1 VRAFVLAPRFS
12 RSAADRFV
20 RAYAR
25 TNRVGWRPLATIK
38 GKPVG
43 EERPASG
50 HGREDIV
57 DRKMEE
63 LAL

>member
-1 VRAFVLAPRFS
+1 MRA
-12 RSAADRFV
+12 D
-20 RAYAR
+20 AR
-25 TNRVGWRPLATIK
+25 PNRVDRRPLATIK
-38 GKPVG
+38 GKPEG

-50 HGREDIV
+50 YGREDIV